1 MKKWSVEKESVVGGE
16 VDNAHNLV
24 AERHVFVEESVGPI
38 NVVKGS
44 KPSSGQPMV
53 FIKLS
58 FQIYYSLVYLV

>member
-44 KPSSGQPMV
+44 KTFKRPADGFHQAVIPN
-53 FIKLS
+53 L
-58 FQIYYSLVYLV
+58 L